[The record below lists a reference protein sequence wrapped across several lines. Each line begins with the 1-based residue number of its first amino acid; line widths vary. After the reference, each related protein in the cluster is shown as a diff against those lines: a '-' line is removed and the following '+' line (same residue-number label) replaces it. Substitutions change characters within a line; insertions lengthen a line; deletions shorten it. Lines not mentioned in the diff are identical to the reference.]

1 MATMMTKEEMQQKIA
16 ELEARNAELEKE
28 QSREEPVNNDPN
40 RRVKIKLFKD
50 NDRYSQPY
58 TVSVNDYTAVIQ
70 RGVEVEVPY
79 YVAKHMEEIADQ
91 DAATAMMIGKLTTEW
106 DDKSRL
112 LK

>member
-79 YVAKHMEEIADQ
+79 YVAKHREEIADQ
-91 DAATAMMIGKLTTEW
+91 DAATAMMIGKMTAEW

>member
-91 DAATAMMIGKLTTEW
+91 DAATAMMIGKMTAEW